1 MRQPMSTSTKN
12 EGRTVTSQ
20 LIPIASNS
28 SIKSFAAAAAVVEQ
42 KLLQKQNSKIS
53 NNSNREGGELGPPL
67 PPKDLS
73 RQSMAVKLRN
83 RHLSSENL
91 GKKMMI

>member
-1 MRQPMSTSTKN
+1 MSTSTNN

-20 LIPIASNS
+20 LIPIAPNP

-42 KLLQKQNSKIS
+42 KLLQKQNS
-53 NNSNREGGELGPPL
+53 NNSNGDEGGGPLL

-83 RHLSSENL
+83 RNHSSENL
-91 GKKMMI
+91 GKKMTTI

>member
-42 KLLQKQNSKIS
+42 KLLQKQNS
-53 NNSNREGGELGPPL
+53 NGEGGELGPPL